1 MEVLGKQSAQLG
13 FCINTFPWKQDLCG
27 KCLLRI
33 PHILL
38 LYGRPVHEVDTVIV
52 YIPNLIWHECLTQ
65 EMVSLNRHH
74 SYKKTKKKKQKPI
87 STPIPENKESAKQ
100 PTFLKLRRINFSKL
114 LNYTTQISF
123 CRKSECQ
130 ICEARK
136 IIRLLLCLWFQKT
149 TFNQTFW
156 SP

>member
-74 SYKKTKKKKQKPI
+74 SYKKTKKQKKRSKNLFQPPSQKI
-87 STPIPENKESAKQ
+87 KSQ
-100 PTFLKLRRINFSKL
+100 PN
-114 LNYTTQISF
+114 
-123 CRKSECQ
+123 
-130 ICEARK
+130 
-136 IIRLLLCLWFQKT
+136 
-149 TFNQTFW
+149 
-156 SP
+156 SPHSSS